1 MTPISLYNIV
11 NDKNFCGVSFIIE
24 RADRR
29 LRAGMIRKIK
39 KYFRIAAFVT
49 ALSVILQS
57 VYVRAAE
64 EEPVPT
70 GPDRAMDAAAAPAVV
85 AEGAILMDIDTGVI
99 LYEKNIHERYY
110 PASITKL
117 LTCLVAWENS
127 ELTDIVTFSHQA
139 VFGIEK
145 GSSHI
150 GIEEGEQLTMKDCYY
165 AALLTSANEVSA
177 GMAEHIGG
185 SIEGFAAMMNEKVAE
200 LGGSDSHFVNANG
213 LHDDDHYTSAYDM
226 ALIAQAFA
234 KNDMLL
240 EISGTVFYHIDA
252 TPTQPDEID
261 LRNHHRM
268 LPGCQLSRTR
278 PYEYTIGGK
287 TGFTTAALNT
297 LVTFAKKDGHRL
309 VCVLLKDTYPQ
320 HYTDTLDLLEY
331 GFACYDDPSVKAQ
344 IDAKAEE
351 LAPEQTA
358 QEEES
363 AGEDTLEGLTPEETE
378 GQPEEAQEGGAAIE
392 TGADAAANIDE
403 NSTANADGFSALTII
418 VILVVL
424 AAAAVC
430 GAIFYQSYRREQERK
445 RRRAEIMARH
455 RARRGD

>member
-1 MTPISLYNIV
+1 MT
-11 NDKNFCGVSFIIE
+11 
-24 RADRR
+24 
-29 LRAGMIRKIK
+29 RKTMK
-39 KYFRIAAFVT
+39 FFRIAAFLT
-49 ALSVILQS
+49 ALSVVLQGSILAG
-57 VYVRAAE
+57 AANE
-64 EEPVPT
+64 ESVPT
-70 GPDRAMDAAAAPAVV
+70 EPDWAMDAGTAPAVV

-99 LYEKNIHERYY
+99 LYEKNIHEKYY
-110 PASITKL
+110 PASVTKL

-150 GIEEGEQLTMKDCYY
+150 SIEEGEQLTMKDCYY

-185 SIEGFAAMMNEKVAE
+185 STEGFAAMMNEKIAE
-200 LGGSDSHFVNANG
+200 LGGTDSHFVNANG

-234 KNDMLL
+234 KNSMLL
-240 EISGTVFYHIDA
+240 EISGTIFYQIDS
-252 TPTQPDEID
+252 TPTQPDDIP

-268 LPGCQLSRTR
+268 LPGCQLSRAR

-287 TGFTTAALNT
+287 TGFTNAALNT

-309 VCVLLKDTYPQ
+309 ACVVLKDTYPQ
-320 HYTDTLDLLEY
+320 HYTDTLALFEY
-331 GFACYDDPSVKAQ
+331 GFSCYEDPSVKAQ

-358 QEEES
+358 GEKET
-363 AGEDTLEGLTPEETE
+363 AGEELSAADDAPERLTPEKNGSRGE
-378 GQPEEAQEGGAAIE
+378 GAGNDEGAAQVS
-392 TGADAAANIDE
+392 AAAQKKE
-403 NSTANADGFSALTII
+403 RTGGFSVLTIA
-418 VILVVL
+418 VILVIL
-424 AAAAVC
+424 AAISAC

-455 RARRGD
+455 RARRQEG

>member
-1 MTPISLYNIV
+1 MTGKS
-11 NDKNFCGVSFIIE
+11 
-24 RADRR
+24 
-29 LRAGMIRKIK
+29 RKL
-39 KYFRIAAFVT
+39 FRIAIFLT
-49 ALSVILQS
+49 ALSVILQGMT
-57 VYVRAAE
+57 VNAAK
-64 EEPVPT
+64 EEPAAT
-70 GPDRAMDAAAAPAVV
+70 GPDWAMDAGTAPAVV

-99 LYEKNIHERYY
+99 LYEKNIHEKYY

-139 VFGIEK
+139 VFGIER

-185 SIEGFAAMMNEKVAE
+185 SIEGFAEMMNEKVAE
-200 LGGSDSHFVNANG
+200 LGGTDSHFVNANG
-213 LHDDDHYTSAYDM
+213 LHDDNHYTSPYDM

-234 KNDMLL
+234 KNDTLL
-240 EISGTVFYHIDA
+240 EMSGTVYYHIDA
-252 TPTQPDEID
+252 TPTQPDDIP

-297 LVTFAKKDGHRL
+297 LVTFAEKDGHRL
-309 VCVLLKDTYPQ
+309 VCVVLKDTYPQ
-320 HYTDTLDLLEY
+320 HYTDTLSLFEY
-331 GFACYDDPSVKAQ
+331 GFACFEDPSVKAQ

-351 LAPEQTA
+351 LKPEQTA
-358 QEEES
+358 REEEVAGEETSAADDASERLTPGEIDSRGES
-363 AGEDTLEGLTPEETE
+363 AGND
-378 GQPEEAQEGGAAIE
+378 EEAAQD
-392 TGADAAANIDE
+392 GADAQKKE
-403 NSTANADGFSALTII
+403 KTGGFSVLTIV
-418 VILVVL
+418 VILVILV
-424 AAAAVC
+424 AIAVC

-455 RARRGD
+455 RARRQEG